1 MRTLAWMLRD
11 MFCSGCNEVQQCITW
26 TKKDP
31 RQETSKQTNKIFFLL
46 PVLTVMVGDFRKGCR
61 AFLVKID
68 HLNPGQLEATV
79 EGIQP
84 MKNPDNSEVR
94 GWRKN

>member
-1 MRTLAWMLRD
+1 
-11 MFCSGCNEVQQCITW
+11 MFCSGCNEVQLCITW

-31 RQETSKQTNKIFFLL
+31 KQETSKQTNKIFFLL

-61 AFLVKID
+61 ACLVKID
-68 HLNPGQLEATV
+68 PLEFSLPGLMENPGQLEATV
-79 EGIQP
+79 EGMQP

-94 GWRKN
+94 GRRKN